1 MITIDKLINSNNK
14 SVNEDFVKK
23 MILEFQNMTSQ
34 LHQNSDVEHLRNIF
48 KQYLNSSK
56 ESASSSQDFDYINE
70 FVNRASKHFQAINTM
85 KPITKSDENGNTT
98 YINPISNNQLG
109 WYTFQSS
116 QLTNNGGYGKNEISH
131 RFYINANAKVI
142 AQFSE
147 KLIKEFE
154 NRKLPFYFKINTSH
168 IQGPKDFIV
177 IYSSSNELKNTIDV
191 LNAVAINN
199 PELISQINRPHEFT
213 NNIDNWIGYA
223 QENKQ
228 LQGKESFTGLMSDNI
243 SQVLVESVRDWVNT
257 HPNISVRSDGIIP
270 VFAKDLIDDSLM
282 NDSDKDYYKAKRD
295 KVSYYQRISYL
306 LSAIQR
312 VDYEFVNS
320 IVEKLRSKLLELNID
335 PNNICLNKD
344 VMQELYGIINSNSK
358 EINNQNSPENGSLQA
373 LREEYEKMMKEPA
386 DYNFQSNDETYS
398 DHMTLPTNEHNGM
411 HR

>member
-14 SVNEDFVKK
+14 SINDDFVKK

-56 ESASSSQDFDYINE
+56 DSASSSQDFDYINE
-70 FVNRASKHFQAINTM
+70 FVSRASKHFQTINTM
-85 KPITKSDENGNTT
+85 KPILKTDENGNTT
-98 YINPISNNQLG
+98 YTNPISNNQLG

-177 IYSSSNELKNTIDV
+177 IYSSSSELENTIDV
-191 LNAVAINN
+191 LNAVETNN

-257 HPNISVRSDGIIP
+257 HPNMSVRSDGINP
-270 VFAKDLIDDSLM
+270 VFAKDLVNDGLM
-282 NDSDKDYYKAKRD
+282 NDSGKDYYKAKQD
-295 KVSYYQRISYL
+295 KISYYQGVSYL

-320 IVEKLRSKLLELNID
+320 VVGKLRSKLQELNINPD
-335 PNNICLNKD
+335 NICLNKD
-344 VMQELYGIINSNSK
+344 VMQELQGIINSNSS
-358 EINNQNSPENGSLQA
+358 EINNSNSSKKDSLQA
-373 LREEYEKMMKEPA
+373 LREEYEKMIKCHIIKE
-386 DYNFQSNDETYS
+386 YLIYYLLYKEWTMNLLIRLLEN
-398 DHMTLPTNEHNGM
+398 
-411 HR
+411 

>member
-34 LHQNSDVEHLRNIF
+34 LHQNSDVEHLKNIF

-85 KPITKSDENGNTT
+85 KPITKTDKNGNTT
-98 YINPISNNQLG
+98 YTNPISNNQLG

-199 PELISQINRPHEFT
+199 PKLISQINRPHEFT

-228 LQGKESFTGLMSDNI
+228 LQGKESFTGLMSDNV

-257 HPNISVRSDGIIP
+257 HPNMSVRSDGITP
-270 VFAKDLIDDSLM
+270 VFAKDLVDDSLM
-282 NDSDKDYYKAKRD
+282 NDSGKDYYKAKRD
-295 KVSYYQRISYL
+295 KVSYYQGVSYL

-320 IVEKLRSKLLELNID
+320 IVGKLKSKLLQLNID

-344 VMQELYGIINSNSK
+344 VMQELQGIINSNSK
-358 EINNQNSPENGSLQA
+358 EINNQNSPEKGSLQA
-373 LREEYEKMMKEPA
+373 LREEYEKMMKEPV
-386 DYNFQSNDETYS
+386 DYNFQSNDGTYS
-398 DHMTLPTNEHNGM
+398 DHMILPTNEHNGM

>member
-34 LHQNSDVEHLRNIF
+34 LHQNSDVEHLKNIF

-85 KPITKSDENGNTT
+85 KPITKTDENGNTT
-98 YINPISNNQLG
+98 YTNPISNNQLG

-228 LQGKESFTGLMSDNI
+228 LQGKESFTGLMSNNI

-257 HPNISVRSDGIIP
+257 HPNMSVRSDGITP
-270 VFAKDLIDDSLM
+270 VFAKDLVDGSLM
-282 NDSDKDYYKAKRD
+282 NDSGKDYYKAKQD
-295 KVSYYQRISYL
+295 KVSYYQGVSYL

-320 IVEKLRSKLLELNID
+320 IVGKLKSKLLQLNID

-344 VMQELYGIINSNSK
+344 VMQELQGIINSNSK

-373 LREEYEKMMKEPA
+373 FREEYEKMMKEPV
-386 DYNFQSNDETYS
+386 DYNFQSNDGTYS
-398 DHMTLPTNEHNGM
+398 DHMILPTNEHNGM

>member
-85 KPITKSDENGNTT
+85 KPITRTDKNGNTIYT
-98 YINPISNNQLG
+98 NPISNNQLG

-199 PELISQINRPHEFT
+199 PQLISQINRPHEFT

-257 HPNISVRSDGIIP
+257 HPNMSVRSDGITP

-282 NDSDKDYYKAKRD
+282 NDSGKDYYKAKQD
-295 KVSYYQRISYL
+295 KVLYYQGVSYL

-320 IVEKLRSKLLELNID
+320 IVGKLRSKLLELNID

-344 VMQELYGIINSNSK
+344 VMQELHGIINSNSK
-358 EINNQNSPENGSLQA
+358 EINNQNSLENDALQA
-373 LREEYEKMMKEPA
+373 LREGYEKMIKEPA
-386 DYNFQSNDETYS
+386 DYNFQSNDGTYS